1 MATLSVP
8 LLYRLS
14 GFTLADEVQWLEQRE
29 AQEHTGMVTRLDSLR
44 VELAALNID
53 EGVRQADTLAAI
65 LEDYHAVVET
75 RFIGKK
81 RSPLAYLSSARQV
94 QKHAVQNLND
104 VIAVGHSLASIS
116 RHHLDDIQSDSATTK
131 ADADNNADTGK
142 HTDERR
148 DRLHV
153 LNQEQSMRLQQLLEQ
168 NQKLFDALTATAVE
182 VANIKSFS
190 DYERMD
196 TLARLVSLA
205 EIANQK
211 G

>member
-153 LNQEQSMRLQQLLEQ
+153 LNQEQSMRLQ
-168 NQKLFDALTATAVE
+168 AV
-182 VANIKSFS
+182 VG
-190 DYERMD
+190 
-196 TLARLVSLA
+196 A
-205 EIANQK
+205 ESK
-211 G
+211 TV